1 MFCKCFAV
9 KRHLFKFFYIVRS
22 YFYSLV
28 ESISGNTIVPVI
40 CIRVYRECFLM
51 RAKDNDEDPLWRRFY
66 RIQMSSYLCCKKNL
80 EVSAP
85 EGDMV
90 HDLIRGVWEDDVKDY
105 MENSKFGPV
114 SNVEQWFRTIR
125 IDFPVDP
132 FDPCCSFF
140 RPRLQLVCQNGTEK
154 QGKAGTV

>member
-1 MFCKCFAV
+1 MGCTFKSNDRKEFNDV
-9 KRHLFKFFYIVRS
+9 LRHLE
-22 YFYSLV
+22 SLRCAM
-28 ESISGNTIVPVI
+28 ETL
-40 CIRVYRECFLM
+40 CECFLM

-105 MENSKFGPV
+105 MENSKFGPI
-114 SNVEQWFRTIR
+114 SNVDQWFKTIR

-132 FDPCCSFF
+132 FDPECAFF
-140 RPRLQLVCQNGTEK
+140 RGSFGPEPLTLCQKDAQKEDPAEAVSK
-154 QGKAGTV
+154 

>member
-1 MFCKCFAV
+1 MGCTFKSNDRKEFNDV
-9 KRHLFKFFYIVRS
+9 LRHLE
-22 YFYSLV
+22 SLRCAM
-28 ESISGNTIVPVI
+28 ETL
-40 CIRVYRECFLM
+40 CECFLL

-105 MENSKFGPV
+105 MENSKFGPI
-114 SNVEQWFRTIR
+114 SNVDQWFKTIR

-132 FDPCCSFF
+132 FDPECAFF
-140 RPRLQLVCQNGTEK
+140 RGSFGPEPLTLCQKDAQKEDPAEAVSK
-154 QGKAGTV
+154 

>member
-1 MFCKCFAV
+1 MGCTFKSSDRKEFDEV
-9 KRHLFKFFYIVRS
+9 LRHLE
-22 YFYSLV
+22 SLRRAM
-28 ESISGNTIVPVI
+28 ETL
-40 CIRVYRECFLM
+40 CECFLM

-105 MENSKFGPV
+105 MENSKFGPI
-114 SNVEQWFRTIR
+114 SNVDQWFKTIR

-132 FDPCCSFF
+132 FDPECAFF
-140 RPRLQLVCQNGTEK
+140 RGSFGPAALTLCQKDAQKEVPAEAVSK
-154 QGKAGTV
+154 

>member
-1 MFCKCFAV
+1 MGCTFKSNDRKEFNDV
-9 KRHLFKFFYIVRS
+9 LRHLE
-22 YFYSLV
+22 SLRCAM
-28 ESISGNTIVPVI
+28 ETL
-40 CIRVYRECFLM
+40 CECFLM
-51 RAKDNDEDPLWRRFY
+51 RAQDNDEDPLWRRFY

-105 MENSKFGPV
+105 MENSKFGPF
-114 SNVEQWFRTIR
+114 SNVDQWFKTIR

-132 FDPCCSFF
+132 FDPECAFF
-140 RPRLQLVCQNGTEK
+140 RGSFGPEPLTLCQKDAQKEDPAEAVSK
-154 QGKAGTV
+154 

>member
-1 MFCKCFAV
+1 MGCTFKSSDRKEFDEV
-9 KRHLFKFFYIVRS
+9 LRHLE
-22 YFYSLV
+22 SLRCAM
-28 ESISGNTIVPVI
+28 ETL
-40 CIRVYRECFLM
+40 CECFLM

-105 MENSKFGPV
+105 MENSKFGPI
-114 SNVEQWFRTIR
+114 SNVDQWFKTIR
-125 IDFPVDP
+125 IDFPIDP
-132 FDPCCSFF
+132 FDPKCTFF
-140 RPRLQLVCQNGTEK
+140 HQEIYYLSPRMGQNATK
-154 QGKAGTV
+154 KPDAPKAVSN

>member
-1 MFCKCFAV
+1 MGCTFKSNDRKEFNEV
-9 KRHLFKFFYIVRS
+9 LRHLE
-22 YFYSLV
+22 SLRCAM
-28 ESISGNTIVPVI
+28 ETL
-40 CIRVYRECFLM
+40 CECFLM

-105 MENSKFGPV
+105 MENSKFGPI
-114 SNVEQWFRTIR
+114 SNVDQWFKTIR

-132 FDPCCSFF
+132 FDPECTFF
-140 RPRLQLVCQNGTEK
+140 RGPFGPVPFMLCQKDAQKEVPVEAVSK
-154 QGKAGTV
+154 

>member
-1 MFCKCFAV
+1 MGCTFKSNDRKEFNDV
-9 KRHLFKFFYIVRS
+9 LRHLE
-22 YFYSLV
+22 SLRCAM
-28 ESISGNTIVPVI
+28 ETL
-40 CIRVYRECFLM
+40 CECFLL

-105 MENSKFGPV
+105 MENSKFGPI
-114 SNVEQWFRTIR
+114 SNVDQWFKTIR

-132 FDPCCSFF
+132 FDPECAFF
-140 RPRLQLVCQNGTEK
+140 RGSFGPEPLTLCQKDAQKEVPAEAVSK
-154 QGKAGTV
+154 

>member
-1 MFCKCFAV
+1 MGCTFKSSDRKKFDEV
-9 KRHLFKFFYIVRS
+9 LRHLE
-22 YFYSLV
+22 SLRCAM
-28 ESISGNTIVPVI
+28 ETL
-40 CIRVYRECFLM
+40 CECFLM

-105 MENSKFGPV
+105 MENSKFGPI
-114 SNVEQWFRTIR
+114 SNVDQWFKTIR

-132 FDPCCSFF
+132 FDPECAFF
-140 RPRLQLVCQNGTEK
+140 RGSFGPAALTLCQKDAQKEVPAEAVSK
-154 QGKAGTV
+154 

>member
-1 MFCKCFAV
+1 MGCTFKSNDRKEFDQV
-9 KRHLFKFFYIVRS
+9 IRHLENLRRAMET
-22 YFYSLV
+22 L
-28 ESISGNTIVPVI
+28 
-40 CIRVYRECFLM
+40 CECFLA
-51 RAKDNDEDPLWRRFY
+51 RAKDYDKDPLWRRFY

-105 MENSKFGPV
+105 MENSKFGPI
-114 SNVEQWFRTIR
+114 SNVDQWFKTIR

-132 FDPCCSFF
+132 FDPDCAFF
-140 RPRLQLVCQNGTEK
+140 RGSFGPAALTLCQKDAQKEVPAEAVSK
-154 QGKAGTV
+154 

>member
-1 MFCKCFAV
+1 MGCTFKSSDRKEFDEV
-9 KRHLFKFFYIVRS
+9 LRHLE
-22 YFYSLV
+22 SLRCAV
-28 ESISGNTIVPVI
+28 ETL
-40 CIRVYRECFLM
+40 CECFLM

-105 MENSKFGPV
+105 MENSKFGPI
-114 SNVEQWFRTIR
+114 SNVDQWFRTIR

-132 FDPCCSFF
+132 FDPDCAFF
-140 RPRLQLVCQNGTEK
+140 NGNEAPMVFSLCQKDTEN
-154 QGKAGTV
+154 AGSGAAVSK

>member
-1 MFCKCFAV
+1 MGCTFKSNDRKEFNDV
-9 KRHLFKFFYIVRS
+9 LRHLE
-22 YFYSLV
+22 SLRCAM
-28 ESISGNTIVPVI
+28 ETL
-40 CIRVYRECFLM
+40 CECFLL

-105 MENSKFGPV
+105 MENSKFGPI
-114 SNVEQWFRTIR
+114 SNVDQWFKTIR

-132 FDPCCSFF
+132 FDPECAFFHGSFG
-140 RPRLQLVCQNGTEK
+140 PEPLTLCQKDAQKEVPAEAVSK
-154 QGKAGTV
+154 

>member
-1 MFCKCFAV
+1 MGCTFKSNDRKEFDEV
-9 KRHLFKFFYIVRS
+9 LRHLE
-22 YFYSLV
+22 SLRCAM
-28 ESISGNTIVPVI
+28 ETL
-40 CIRVYRECFLM
+40 CECFLM

-66 RIQMSSYLCCKKNL
+66 RIQMSSYLCCTKNL

-105 MENSKFGPV
+105 MENSKFGPI
-114 SNVEQWFRTIR
+114 SNVDQWFKTIR

-132 FDPCCSFF
+132 FDPECAFF
-140 RPRLQLVCQNGTEK
+140 RGSFGPAALTLCQKDAQKEVPAEAVSK
-154 QGKAGTV
+154 

>member
-1 MFCKCFAV
+1 MGCTFKSNDRKEFNDV
-9 KRHLFKFFYIVRS
+9 LRHLE
-22 YFYSLV
+22 SLRCAM
-28 ESISGNTIVPVI
+28 ETL
-40 CIRVYRECFLM
+40 CECFLM

-105 MENSKFGPV
+105 MENSKFGPI
-114 SNVEQWFRTIR
+114 SNVDQWFKTIR

-132 FDPCCSFF
+132 FDPECAFF
-140 RPRLQLVCQNGTEK
+140 RGSFGPEPLTLCQKDAQKEVPAEAVSK
-154 QGKAGTV
+154 